1 MRFFI
6 SQKSV
11 KEKAFQY
18 DVKFEDLDRN
28 VSLSENT
35 DLNYSITGFKM
46 SLERSLKPFVINLYL
61 PTALLV
67 TVSFIGF
74 LIPAEMI
81 PGRMA
86 LIVTT
91 FLMLINIENTHSD
104 DGPKAGTFMIRR
116 KENKNN
122 FTFLWCIL
130 GKSCNGDRNMASDLH
145 IVCDN
150 ESLRVRRPS

>member
-1 MRFFI
+1 MNL
-6 SQKSV
+6 Q
-11 KEKAFQY
+11 
-18 DVKFEDLDRN
+18 
-28 VSLSENT
+28 
-35 DLNYSITGFKM
+35 
-46 SLERSLKPFVINLYL
+46 RSLKPFVINLYL

-104 DGPKAGTFMIRR
+104 DGPKVGTFVIC
-116 KENKNN
+116 
-122 FTFLWCIL
+122 T
-130 GKSCNGDRNMASDLH
+130 G
-145 IVCDN
+145 
-150 ESLRVRRPS
+150 